1 MGHVAAC
8 DWLFRRAREC
18 EGGTVAQAQ
27 KQAVKAKAAAK
38 MAVAHEAKGY
48 AQAAHER
55 WLAGQAHLVTLEE
68 HAAVCLAQA
77 RSQEVRNKDAE
88 AAVFRD
94 FADFLSWLSPSLDL
108 IR

>member
-18 EGGTVAQAQ
+18 EGGSVLQAQ
-27 KQAVKAKAAAK
+27 KQAVTAKAAAK
-38 MAVAHEAKGY
+38 VAVAHEAKGD
-48 AQAAHER
+48 AQAVHER
-55 WLAGQAHLVTLEE
+55 WLAGQAILVTLEE
-68 HAAVCLAQA
+68 HATVCIARA

-88 AAVFRD
+88 AAVFHD
-94 FADFLSWLSPSLDL
+94 FADFLSWLSPFLDL